1 MFSNAPLLIPIPT
14 WGFNLGAIRA
24 GRQRFQ
30 PEINP
35 EVLGSRRGF
44 RFWHLND
51 KINVP
56 AFAGVLTETA
66 AFNRTGQFPAF
77 PEAEGVTGIAHR
89 IIKHFDARGF
99 EGNPAERALPA
110 PAQFAFFALLA
121 TGGVLLTDRLHALGM
136 ESQCFAASSG

>member
-1 MFSNAPLLIPIPT
+1 MLSNAPLLIPIPT

-44 RFWHLND
+44 CFWHLND

-56 AFAGVLTETA
+56 AFAGILTETA
-66 AFNRTGQFPAF
+66 ASNGAGEFSAV
-77 PEAEGVTGIAHR
+77 PESKGVTGIAYR
-89 IIKHFDARGF
+89 IAHDFNARCF
-99 EGNPAERALPA
+99 EGNPTERPFATTAEFPFLK
-110 PAQFAFFALLA
+110 LLTA
-121 TGGVLLTDRLHALGM
+121 GGILYTDRLNRLGM
-136 ESQCFAASSG
+136 ES